1 MNDTPST
8 AQQSSSS
15 PRTQFS
21 ATQALGY
28 AAQDAASP
36 LAPWSFERR
45 ALRPRDVRLDI
56 LYTGVCH
63 SDIHMARND
72 WGWSAF
78 PLVPGHE
85 IIGRVSAVGA
95 EVTNFRAGDAV
106 AVGVI
111 VDSCL
116 SCPACA
122 DGQEQFC
129 EQGSTQT
136 YGSPDK
142 VSGGMT
148 YGGYSDSMVVTEEF
162 VYPVPAKLDLKA
174 AAPLLC
180 AGITLYSP
188 LRRWKAGPGMRVG
201 VVGLGGLG
209 HLGVK
214 FAHAMGAEVVVI
226 TTSPGK
232 AEDAKRL
239 GADAVLVSRDA
250 DAMKAAANSFDLIVN
265 TVPVDHDIN
274 PYLTLLKRNATMVMV
289 GVLVPITSPFQPL
302 QLIVG
307 NKVLAG
313 SGIGGRA
320 ETREMLEF
328 CAEHHVLPDVE
339 MIDIQQIN
347 EAFERVT
354 RNDVKYRFV
363 IDMASLKKDALS
375 A

>member
-1 MNDTPST
+1 MNNPSSAT
-8 AQQSSSS
+8 EQSSGSS
-15 PRTQFS
+15 RTQFS
-21 ATQALGY
+21 AVKALGY
-28 AAQDAASP
+28 AAQDAGSP

-45 ALRPRDVRLDI
+45 ALRPRDVCLDI

-63 SDIHMARND
+63 TDIHMARND
-72 WGWSAF
+72 WGWSAY

-85 IIGRVSAVGA
+85 IIGRVSAVGE
-95 EVTNFRAGDAV
+95 EVTNFQAGDAV
-106 AVGVI
+106 AVGVM

-116 SCPACA
+116 ACSSCT

-129 EQGSTQT
+129 EQGCTQT

-142 VSGGMT
+142 ISGETT
-148 YGGYSDSMVVTEEF
+148 YGGYSDSLVVTEEF

-188 LRRWKAGPGMRVG
+188 LRRWKAGPGMKVG

-214 FAHAMGAEVVVI
+214 FAHAMGCQVVVI

-239 GADAVLVSRDA
+239 GADAVLISKDA
-250 DAMKAAANSFDLIVN
+250 DAMKAAANSFDLILN
-265 TVPVDHDIN
+265 TVPVNHDFN

-289 GVLVPITSPFQPL
+289 GVLEPLTSPFQPV
-302 QLIVG
+302 QLIAG
-307 NKVLAG
+307 NKGIAG
-313 SGIGGRA
+313 SGVGGRA
-320 ETREMLEF
+320 EMREMLEF
-328 CAEHHVLPDVE
+328 CAEHGVLPDVE
-339 MIDIQQIN
+339 IIDIQQIN

-354 RNDVKYRFV
+354 KNDVKYRFV
-363 IDMASLKKDALS
+363 IDMASLKKGARE

>member
-1 MNDTPST
+1 MNDASST
-8 AQQSSSS
+8 AQQPFLS

-21 ATQALGY
+21 AVKALGY
-28 AAQDAASP
+28 AAQDAGSP
-36 LAPWSFERR
+36 LAPWTFERR

-63 SDIHMARND
+63 TDIHMARND
-72 WGWSAF
+72 WGWSAY

-85 IIGRVSAVGA
+85 IVGRVSAVGTG
-95 EVTNFRAGDAV
+95 VTNFQVGDAA
-106 AVGVI
+106 AVGVM

-116 SCPACA
+116 ACAACA

-129 EQGSTQT
+129 EQGGTQT

-148 YGGYSDSMVVTEEF
+148 YGGYADSLVVTEEF
-162 VYPVPAKLDLKA
+162 VYPIPAKLDLKA

-188 LRRWKAGPGMRVG
+188 LRRWKAGPGMKVG

-214 FAHAMGAEVVVI
+214 FAHALGCQVVVI

-239 GADAVLVSRDA
+239 GADAVLVSKDA
-250 DAMKAAANSFDLIVN
+250 DAMKAAANSFDLILN
-265 TVPVDHDIN
+265 TVPVNHDFN
-274 PYLTLLKRNATMVMV
+274 PYLALLKRNATMVMV
-289 GVLVPITSPFQPL
+289 GVLEPITSPFQPL
-302 QLIVG
+302 QLIAG
-307 NKVLAG
+307 NKGLAG
-313 SGIGGRA
+313 SGVGGRA

-328 CAEHHVLPDVE
+328 CAEHNVLPDVE
-339 MIDIQQIN
+339 VIDIQQIN

-354 RNDVKYRFV
+354 KNDVKYRFV
-363 IDMASLKKDALS
+363 IDMASLKKDTMPA
-375 A
+375 